1 MQIKARGVQ
10 IKAIE
15 GVRGIVQLRKIGVSF
30 ENTVEE
36 SNDFGRKRWDQKR
49 YFRHREHSII

>member
-36 SNDFGRKRWDQKR
+36 SNDFGRKR
-49 YFRHREHSII
+49 